1 MRFLPILFDIR
12 KIAKLTDFFTD
23 DTLKIDGFFDHP
35 TLKQLHIEPKKT
47 KKLGIMDKIQ
57 AILEMIA
64 SNGQNSGCFF
74 V

>member
-1 MRFLPILFDIR
+1 MK
-12 KIAKLTDFFTD
+12 KI
-23 DTLKIDGFFDHP
+23 
-35 TLKQLHIEPKKT
+35 
-47 KKLGIMDKIQ
+47 GIMDKIQ

>member
-1 MRFLPILFDIR
+1 MR
-12 KIAKLTDFFTD
+12 KILLYIVVLTINYMMAQEN
-23 DTLKIDGFFDHP
+23 KIS
-35 TLKQLHIEPKKT
+35 
-47 KKLGIMDKIQ
+47 GIMDKIQ

>member
-1 MRFLPILFDIR
+1 MMYP
-12 KIAKLTDFFTD
+12 
-23 DTLKIDGFFDHP
+23 
-35 TLKQLHIEPKKT
+35 
-47 KKLGIMDKIQ
+47 GIMDKIQ

>member
-1 MRFLPILFDIR
+1 MINN
-12 KIAKLTDFFTD
+12 
-23 DTLKIDGFFDHP
+23 
-35 TLKQLHIEPKKT
+35 
-47 KKLGIMDKIQ
+47 GIMDKIQ

>member
-1 MRFLPILFDIR
+1 MLIKF
-12 KIAKLTDFFTD
+12 
-23 DTLKIDGFFDHP
+23 LKI
-35 TLKQLHIEPKKT
+35 
-47 KKLGIMDKIQ
+47 GIMDKIQ

>member
-1 MRFLPILFDIR
+1 MKER
-12 KIAKLTDFFTD
+12 DFHVQCESIPFV
-23 DTLKIDGFFDHP
+23 I
-35 TLKQLHIEPKKT
+35 I
-47 KKLGIMDKIQ
+47 LGIMDKIQ

>member
-1 MRFLPILFDIR
+1 M
-12 KIAKLTDFFTD
+12 
-23 DTLKIDGFFDHP
+23 
-35 TLKQLHIEPKKT
+35 EN
-47 KKLGIMDKIQ
+47 LGIMDKIQ

>member
-1 MRFLPILFDIR
+1 MG
-12 KIAKLTDFFTD
+12 KC
-23 DTLKIDGFFDHP
+23 
-35 TLKQLHIEPKKT
+35 
-47 KKLGIMDKIQ
+47 GIMDKIQ

>member
-1 MRFLPILFDIR
+1 MELANNPKRNVTTANIP
-12 KIAKLTDFFTD
+12 TSNQFF
-23 DTLKIDGFFDHP
+23 
-35 TLKQLHIEPKKT
+35 
-47 KKLGIMDKIQ
+47 GIMDKIQ

>member
-1 MRFLPILFDIR
+1 M
-12 KIAKLTDFFTD
+12 
-23 DTLKIDGFFDHP
+23 
-35 TLKQLHIEPKKT
+35 EVVNS
-47 KKLGIMDKIQ
+47 GIMDKIQ